1 VKYSL
6 REDRDIR
13 NTIKR
18 AKPYESKRSIRSR
31 YDVNRVV
38 DRFSSGLGSYGE
50 EAKSKAPAYKPKFS
64 AETSS
69 DSQLLDKY
77 YISSHHPPRDIL
89 TELGDT
95 SGNKSWVPLMVL
107 GIIIFFLFRS

>member
-6 REDRDIR
+6 REDRGIR
-13 NTIKR
+13 DTVKR
-18 AKPYESKRSIRSR
+18 AKPYESKHSIRSR
-31 YDVNRVV
+31 YAVNRVV
-38 DRFSSGLGSYGE
+38 DKFSSGLGSYGE
-50 EAKSKAPAYKPKFS
+50 AKPKAPAYAPKFS
-64 AETSS
+64 AETSN

-95 SGNKSWVPLMVL
+95 NGKKSWIPLMVL
-107 GIIIFFLFRS
+107 GVVIFFLFRS